1 MFASKAGKKAAAAA
15 YDSNPHGI
23 VPLGTWM
30 EFLAPRQSDNKTKS
44 ETSIKETI
52 IRKTTVTYGIVELL
66 KRSKKLRDEEI
77 RIDNFVVTVLKKP
90 SRSWDDVKGVGM
102 ISSGLSLMIEE
113 PSYLSV
119 LLEEGGEDS
128 DGRIIGRCL
137 EVESVIT
144 PPQQNFGMHHDE
156 DTETGLHNVW
166 NNYLSGMNALAAVA
180 EESNRCHLFARL
192 LYELFTHEPFPTSKR
207 EPPQKRAKAHHHE
220 QIISRAN
227 PMPQQNSDKFVLS
240 TKPFQI
246 PCIVRMQKLGIPASI
261 CLMTQNLLEH
271 ALRGSGR
278 QSDDAYE
285 SLGVVC
291 EDVQLL
297 LLDPDR
303 FLFDNDASQ
312 NTDDMQ
318 LLYRKEKL
326 YGRDKEE
333 TLITDAFCRVS
344 RGKSE
349 AFFIGGFSGSGKSML
364 VDSLRDRV
372 HAVGGYVTKHKFD
385 AMSQEMPLKGVISA
399 FNQVC
404 QMIKGRARP
413 VIAKKLSDE
422 FGSDFGL
429 LVRLLPSVSVL
440 FPSAVSQSIQVGD
453 DAVTMNA
460 TMNARSVSFTLLRFV
475 RVVSSPRHPVVV
487 SSSYFWF
494 VAAVR
499 YLQACSLDWSFLFS
513 SFFRY
518 IYSSF
523 WTTCNGLIAPLSM

>member
-1 MFASKAGKKAAAAA
+1 MFAANYSAKTAAAA
-15 YDSNPHGI
+15 DDNTITSTHHGI
-23 VPLGTWM
+23 VPLSTWM
-30 EFLAPRQSDNKTKS
+30 EFIHPRQQSDNNNNS
-44 ETSIKETI
+44 ETSFKETI

-66 KRSKKLRDEEI
+66 KRSKKLRDDEI
-77 RIDNFVVTVLKKP
+77 RIDNFVVTVLKQP

-113 PSYLSV
+113 PSYLSA
-119 LLEEGGEDS
+119 LLEEEDDGGEDS

-137 EVESVIT
+137 EVESVLTTT
-144 PPQQNFGMHHDE
+144 PPADQEKNNNNDVGRPE
-156 DTETGLHNVW
+156 DAETGLRGNVW
-166 NNYLSGMNALAAVA
+166 KNYTNHLSGMNALAAVA

-207 EPPQKRAKAHHHE
+207 EPPQKRAKPSYHE
-220 QIISRAN
+220 VISGTWDPSSSSHNRG
-227 PMPQQNSDKFVLS
+227 DFVMS

-261 CLMTQNLLEH
+261 CLMTQNLLEY

-303 FLFDNDASQ
+303 FLFDNDHSQ
-312 NTDDMQ
+312 NTDDDMQ

-333 TLITDAFCRVS
+333 TLITDAFCRVT

-372 HAVGGYVTKHKFD
+372 NAVGGYVTKHKFD
-385 AMSQEMPLKGVISA
+385 VMSQEEPLSGVISA
-399 FNQVC
+399 FNQIC
-404 QMIKGRARP
+404 QMIQGRARP
-413 VIAKKLSDE
+413 VIAKRLCDE

-429 LVRLLPSVSVL
+429 LVRLLPSVGVL
-440 FPSAVSQSIQVGD
+440 FPNIVIPSMQVVE
-453 DAVTMNA
+453 DAV

-475 RVVSSPRHPVVV
+475 RVVSSPSHPVMV
-487 SSSYFWF
+487 SSSYF
-494 VAAVR
+494 R
-499 YLQACSLDWSFLFS
+499 ID
-513 SFFRY
+513 
-518 IYSSF
+518 
-523 WTTCNGLIAPLSM
+523 